1 MQFHCLVML
10 KLHKGQYFGIIAPIA
25 ASPDAGYGGFFYP
38 RSAWIYFILHY
49 LRKGG
54 DGYGRL

>member
-1 MQFHCLVML
+1 M
-10 KLHKGQYFGIIAPIA
+10 LHKGQCFGIIAPIA

-49 LRKGG
+49 LRK
-54 DGYGRL
+54 DLLMKVK